1 MTSAVDSLSQTQSIT
16 HLFTTGRQACIPSDA
31 TSDVQVALSMSTEVD
46 GARCDVDVHQIIND
60 SALDVVEYTVHQI
73 PLTHVHYFNV

>member
-1 MTSAVDSLSQTQSIT
+1 MTNAVDRLSQTQSIT
-16 HLFTTGRQACIPSDA
+16 HLSTTRRQACIPSDA
-31 TSDVQVALSMSTEVD
+31 TSDIKVALSMSTEVD